1 MVFIM
6 EFYVDGGCRDNGKP
20 WAIGAAAAVRRYDN
34 GGKDYRT
41 CRLETYSYNA
51 TNQRAE
57 ILAIILALEWAM
69 EDYEKLNHSSRIHV
83 TIYSDSRYA
92 VNCMNQWLA
101 TWLNNGWTTSVRDSV
116 ANQDLL
122 QNAIQAQNRVLDVG
136 NVVYE
141 WVPRNEVSD
150 ADEKCNEELDT
161 M

>member
-1 MVFIM
+1 
-6 EFYVDGGCRDNGKP
+6 
-20 WAIGAAAAVRRYDN
+20 
-34 GGKDYRT
+34 
-41 CRLETYSYNA
+41 
-51 TNQRAE
+51 
-57 ILAIILALEWAM
+57 
-69 EDYEKLNHSSRIHV
+69 
-83 TIYSDSRYA
+83 
-92 VNCMNQWLA
+92 MNQWLA